1 MIVRLPTG
9 DADENRGFEMA
20 GVLDGVEVLDLSWG
34 ISGPVTT
41 MLLADHGARVTK
53 IEPPGGD
60 PTRGFAGARVW
71 QRGKRSAFLDLK
83 DGDDLGRLAALAE
96 TADVLVESF
105 SPGVTHRL
113 GIDFDTLH
121 AINPRLV
128 YTSITAYGRDNKH
141 SDRPGY
147 EALVAART
155 GQQWESRGV
164 EGGTIARLSG
174 IEGALPGLPVP
185 DDCWTAA
192 KRPGPLFAGTPWA
205 SMATAYLATLATSAA
220 LLVRE
225 ETGRGQHVETSL
237 LQGVLATT
245 VGGWQKAEHADAPN
259 FQSWVID
266 PRAPKGVFKCKD
278 GRWIHH
284 WTPLPAFVIGV
295 SEGDHLEITDEVT
308 SPRDAPMRI
317 GLAPEEM
324 VLLHH
329 YNPIMAERF
338 AKFDSDEWVAIAAK
352 VGTPVQPIRSP
363 EEALLDPLLLA
374 DGCVVEVDD
383 PELGPVRQVGRVFQF
398 HGVPNDPPTAAVAPG
413 ADTDAVKAEADAI
426 VSGSAL
432 ARSAT
437 PAPTSPL
444 EGVRVLD
451 LGLAVAGPWGTM
463 MLADLGADVIKVNT
477 LFDGYWMSNHI
488 GMACNRGK
496 RSISVNLKDP
506 NGMDVLRRLVETAD
520 VVQHNMRYDAA
531 VRLGVDYES
540 LKQIKPDL
548 VYCHTRGFEK
558 SERELLPGN
567 DQTGA
572 ALAGPDWLD
581 GGLDNDGTPLWPVI
595 SLGDTGN
602 GFLSAI
608 AIVQALYHR
617 DRTGEGQFVDT
628 SIIYAQ
634 LLNASIGWITPD
646 GSRRGDR
653 PQVDQM
659 QMMWNALYGLYP
671 CADDSWLCVTAIEDA
686 HWEALCAAIGRDDLA
701 GDARFA
707 TAAARTANDAALR
720 AELEGVFAVRPAG
733 DWFTD
738 LDRAGVPVEV
748 SSPDFVL
755 DLFADPEFL
764 GRGWIA
770 EYDHPAVGKMNQFG
784 LMFDL
789 SETPGVIQGPPLTPG
804 MNTREILRELD
815 FDADQI
821 AKLEEEKVVLDTSE
835 QVAGA

>member
-1 MIVRLPTG
+1 
-9 DADENRGFEMA
+9 MA
-20 GVLDGVEVLDLSWG
+20 GVLEGVEVLDLSWG
-34 ISGPVTT
+34 IPGPVTG

-60 PTRGFAGARVW
+60 PTRSFSGARVW
-71 QRGKRSAFLDLK
+71 HRGKRSAFLDLK
-83 DGDDLGRLAALAE
+83 NAEDRDRLLALAR
-96 TADVLVESF
+96 TADIILESY
-105 SPGVTHRL
+105 SPGVTTRL
-113 GIDFDTLH
+113 GIDYDTLH

-128 YTSITAYGRDNKH
+128 YTSITAYGLDNKH

-174 IEGALPGLPVP
+174 FEGALPGLPVP

-220 LLVRE
+220 LRVRE
-225 ETGRGQHVETSL
+225 QTGRGQHVETSL

-338 AKFDSDEWVAIAAK
+338 AKFPSDEWIAIAAK

-363 EEALLDPLLLA
+363 EEALLDELLVT

-398 HGVPNDPPTAAVAPG
+398 HGVPNDPPAPPVAPG
-413 ADTDAVKAEADAI
+413 ANTDDVKAEADAAADAP
-426 VSGSAL
+426 VASAST
-432 ARSAT
+432 AA
-437 PAPTSPL
+437 APKSPL
-444 EGVRVLD
+444 EGIRVLD

-463 MLADLGADVIKVNT
+463 MLGDLGADVIKVNT
-477 LFDGYWMSNHI
+477 MYDGYWMSNHI

-496 RSISVNLKDP
+496 RSISINLKDP
-506 NGMDVLRRLVETAD
+506 NGMDILRRLVETAD

-540 LKQIKPDL
+540 LKKIKPDL
-548 VYCHTRGFEK
+548 IYCHTRGLRE
-558 SERELLPGN
+558 ERARAAARQRPDRRRARGPRLARRRARPRRHTAVAGHLARRHRQRLPLR
-567 DQTGA
+567 DRDRAGA
-572 ALAGPDWLD
+572 VPPRPHRRGPVRRHVDHLRAAAQRVDRMDHARRQAQGRPSRSRPDAARLERAVPALPVRRRDVAVRHRDRGVALAVAVLGHRARRPRDRRALRDRGRAQGQRRRSRRRARSGVRGED
-581 GGLDNDGTPLWPVI
+581 GHRVVRHPRRGRRAGGGVDARLRARPLQRPRDPEAWVGRRVPAPHGREDEPVRADVRHV
-595 SLGDTGN
+595 GDTG
-602 GFLSAI
+602 
-608 AIVQALYHR
+608 HR
-617 DRTGEGQFVDT
+617 SR
-628 SIIYAQ
+628 ARR
-634 LLNASIGWITPD
+634 
-646 GSRRGDR
+646 SRR
-653 PQVDQM
+653 
-659 QMMWNALYGLYP
+659 A
-671 CADDSWLCVTAIEDA
+671 
-686 HWEALCAAIGRDDLA
+686 
-701 GDARFA
+701 
-707 TAAARTANDAALR
+707 
-720 AELEGVFAVRPAG
+720 
-733 DWFTD
+733 
-738 LDRAGVPVEV
+738 
-748 SSPDFVL
+748 
-755 DLFADPEFL
+755 
-764 GRGWIA
+764 
-770 EYDHPAVGKMNQFG
+770 
-784 LMFDL
+784 
-789 SETPGVIQGPPLTPG
+789 
-804 MNTREILRELD
+804 
-815 FDADQI
+815 
-821 AKLEEEKVVLDTSE
+821 
-835 QVAGA
+835 

>member
-1 MIVRLPTG
+1 
-9 DADENRGFEMA
+9 MA
-20 GVLDGVEVLDLSWG
+20 GVLEGVEVLDLTWG
-34 ISGPVTT
+34 IPGPVTG

-60 PTRGFAGARVW
+60 PTRSFSGARVW
-71 QRGKRSAFLDLK
+71 HRGKRSAFLDLK
-83 DGDDLGRLAALAE
+83 STEDRDRLLALAR
-96 TADVLVESF
+96 TADIILESY
-105 SPGVTHRL
+105 SPGVTTRL
-113 GIDFDTLH
+113 GIDYDTLH

-128 YTSITAYGRDNKH
+128 YTSITAYGLDNKH

-220 LLVRE
+220 LRVRE
-225 ETGRGQHVETSL
+225 QTGRGQHVETSL

-338 AKFDSDEWVAIAAK
+338 AKFPSDEWIAIAAK

-363 EEALLDPLLLA
+363 EEALLDELLVQ
-374 DGCVVEVDD
+374 DGCVIEVDD

-398 HGVPNDPPTAAVAPG
+398 HGVPNDKPTPPVAPG
-413 ADTDAVKAEADAI
+413 ANTDDVKAEADAAADAP
-426 VSGSAL
+426 VASASTT
-432 ARSAT
+432 A
-437 PAPTSPL
+437 APKSPL
-444 EGVRVLD
+444 AGIRVLD

-463 MLADLGADVIKVNT
+463 MLGDLGADVIKVNT
-477 LFDGYWMSNHI
+477 MYDGYWMSNHI

-496 RSISVNLKDP
+496 RSISINLKDP
-506 NGMDVLRRLVETAD
+506 NGMDILRRLVETAD

-540 LKQIKPDL
+540 LKKIKPDL
-548 VYCHTRGFEK
+548 IYCHTRGFEK

-581 GGLDNDGTPLWPVI
+581 GGLDHDGTPLWPVI

-634 LLNASIGWITPD
+634 LLNASIGWVTPD
-646 GSRRGDR
+646 GKHKGDR
-653 PQVDQM
+653 PEVDQM
-659 QMMWNALYGLYP
+659 QLGWNALYRLYQ
-671 CADDSWLCVTAIEDA
+671 CADETWLCVTAIEES
-686 HWEALCAAIGRDDLA
+686 HWQSLCSAIGRDDLA
-701 GDARFA
+701 ADARFA
-707 TAAARTANDAALR
+707 TADARKANDDDLDAAL
-720 AELEGVFAVRPAG
+720 EVVFAGKTASE
-733 DWFTD
+733 WFGI
-738 LDRAGVPVEV
+738 LDPAGVPVEV
-748 SSPDFVL
+748 STPDFVL
-755 DLFADPEFL
+755 DLFNDPEIL
-764 GRGWIA
+764 KRGWIA
-770 EYDHPAVGKMNQFG
+770 EYQHPTVGKMNQFG
-784 LMFDL
+784 LMFDM

-804 MNTREILRELD
+804 MNTREILREID

-835 QVAGA
+835 QIG

>member
-1 MIVRLPTG
+1 
-9 DADENRGFEMA
+9 MA

-34 ISGPVTT
+34 IAGPVTG

-60 PTRGFAGARVW
+60 PTRAFSGAKVW
-71 QRGKRSAFLDLK
+71 HRGKRRAVLDLK
-83 DGDDLGRLAALAE
+83 DPADRDRFLALASR
-96 TADVLVESF
+96 ADIVLEAF
-105 SPGVTHRL
+105 SPGVTARL
-113 GIDFDTLH
+113 GIDDDTLR
-121 AINPRLV
+121 ARNPRLV
-128 YTSITAYGRDNKH
+128 YTSITPYGIGTKH
-141 SDRPGY
+141 SDRRGY

-155 GQQWESRGV
+155 GQQWESRGI

-174 IEGALPGLPVP
+174 VEGALPGLQVP

-192 KRPGPLFAGTPWA
+192 KRPGPLFAGTTWA

-220 LLVRE
+220 LRARE
-225 ETGRGQHVETSL
+225 LTGRGQHVETSL

-245 VGGWQKAEHADAPN
+245 VGGWQQAERPDSPN

-266 PRAPKGVFKCKD
+266 PRAPKGVFRCKD

-284 WTPLPAFVIGV
+284 WTPLPAFVLGV
-295 SEGDHLEITDEVT
+295 SEGDTLEITDEVT
-308 SPRDAPMRI
+308 SPKEAPMRI

-329 YNPIMAERF
+329 YNPLMAERF
-338 AKFDSDEWVAIAAK
+338 AKFTSDEWVAIAAK

-363 EEALLDPLLLA
+363 EEALLDELLVG

-383 PELGPVRQVGRVFQF
+383 LELGPVRQVGRVYQL
-398 HGVPNDPPTAAVAPG
+398 HNCPDDAPIAAVAVG
-413 ADTDAVKAEADAI
+413 THTDDVRAEADAL
-426 VSGSAL
+426 VAAGVPTVAPSD
-432 ARSAT
+432 T
-437 PAPTSPL
+437 PAPASPL
-444 EGVRVLD
+444 AGVRVLD

-463 MLADLGADVIKVNT
+463 MLGDLGADVIKVNT
-477 LFDGYWMSNHI
+477 LYDGYWMSNHI

-506 NGMDVLRRLVETAD
+506 KGMEILHRLVETAE

-540 LKQIKPDL
+540 LKKIRPDL
-548 VYCHTRGFEK
+548 IYCHTRGFEK

-581 GGLDNDGTPLWPVI
+581 GALDNDGTPLWPVI

-608 AIVQALYHR
+608 GMVQALYHR

-634 LLNASIGWITPD
+634 LLNASIAWITAD
-646 GSRRGDR
+646 GKTRGDR
-653 PQVDQM
+653 PSVDAM
-659 QMMWNALYGLYP
+659 QLGWNALYRLYP
-671 CADDSWLCVTAIEDA
+671 TAGDTWLCIAVIEDDE
-686 HWEALCAAIGRDDLA
+686 WQALCRALGRDDLA
-701 GDARFA
+701 SDARFT
-707 TAAARTANDAALR
+707 TAAGR
-720 AELEGVFAVRPAG
+720 AEHRDALAAILEPVFADKPAAE
-733 DWFTD
+733 WFAL
-738 LDRAGVPVEV
+738 LDPAGVPVEV

-755 DLFADPEFL
+755 DLFSDPEIL
-764 GRGWIA
+764 RRQWIA
-770 EYDHPAVGKMNQFG
+770 EYVHPAVGRMRQFG
-784 LMFDL
+784 LMFDM
-789 SETPGVIQGPPLTPG
+789 SETPGTIQGPPLTPG

-815 FDADQI
+815 YDTDQI
-821 AKLEEEKVVLDTSE
+821 GKFEDDNVVLDTSE
-835 QVAGA
+835 QVAGVAG